1 MSKHASRITTI
12 AAGVGIALL
21 VYLLPVVSSGTRR
34 IGTLETIHGIPY
46 SHDGETILVE
56 EKLAHADMYLQESVF
71 AKRLHVLVSFEP
83 GNTNAIDIGVRE
95 GGFWFG
101 YAKQPLYRRGK
112 DPAGFQT
119 KEIIFPLTTIFQ
131 EKDRS
136 IDTMLF
142 STSATSTTA
151 IEEADADTVS
161 WKLYSM
167 IASTRT
173 YVPGVQEVKQ
183 YIRSIISRERAL

>member
-1 MSKHASRITTI
+1 MSKHASRITII

-34 IGTLETIHGIPY
+34 IGKLETIHGIPY
-46 SHDGETILVE
+46 PHDGETILVE
-56 EKLAHADMYLQESVF
+56 EKLAHADVYLQEPVF
-71 AKRLHVLVSFEP
+71 AKQLHMLVSFEP

-101 YAKQPLYRRGK
+101 YAKQPLYRKGK

-161 WKLYSM
+161 WKLHSM
-167 IASTRT
+167 IASTST
-173 YVPGVQEVKQ
+173 YMPTMQETKE